1 MIIRV
6 FRARIRPDKVVEFK
20 RMVQE
25 QSIPWLTS
33 TKSMLGYS
41 AGEPLGTDEREFVMV
56 TLWQDV
62 ESLKRFVGENWQT
75 PIVTAEEAPL
85 VEEMLAY
92 TTNFSTRSECT
103 NSCAA
108 VDNQH
113 TREIVI
119 QIQEGLYVAADLRDN
134 SHCEDIDYGDRH
146 LRRRSLI
153 AASGDF

>member
-33 TKSMLGYS
+33 TKGMLGYF
-41 AGEPLGTDEREFVMV
+41 AGEPLGSDEREFVMV

-62 ESLKRFVGENWQT
+62 ESLKGFVGENWQT
-75 PIVTAEEAPL
+75 PTVTAEEAPL

-92 TTNFSTRSECT
+92 HYQLFDKE
-103 NSCAA
+103 
-108 VDNQH
+108 
-113 TREIVI
+113 
-119 QIQEGLYVAADLRDN
+119 
-134 SHCEDIDYGDRH
+134 
-146 LRRRSLI
+146 
-153 AASGDF
+153 